1 MAQKTITQLPS
12 AGFPGGADLVE
23 IVQNGGS
30 YKLSLQAIKN
40 FVLQSSSSSSVSS
53 SSSSLSSSSQ
63 SSSSSDSQS
72 SSSQSGPGWLT
83 VCDDADWMVSGGEG
97 AWSPSAFGW
106 KSTTGVAPY
115 FLQLV
120 PKNGWEVGFRP
131 STLRVGYVPSG
142 GVNMELAVSSDV
154 SPSGI
159 ALDLNYISD
168 SEIPLTFAS
177 PSAASD
183 DIAVVRFKSDTVFTV
198 PCSATIE
205 FYLGSSSSSSY
216 SSSSSESSSSSSSSS
231 SLSSSSSSSS
241 SSLSSSSSSSS
252 ESSSSSSSSSS
263 ESSSSS
269 SSSSSE
275 SSSSSSSSSSES
287 SSSSS
292 SSTSESSSS
301 SSSSTSES
309 SSSSSSSTS
318 ESSSSSS
325 ISVSSSSTSSSS
337 ESTFP
342 LELEQLDVD
351 DTNFPSYQGVKAD
364 QNFDIRPFA
373 YTGGEYSQGIRTY
386 SVNPSSGILDLVDE
400 TPITDGYLRA
410 IYTESPGPS
419 ALVYAA
425 GNELYTC
432 SVNTTGGGVLL
443 DSVDSGNNFY
453 DITGEGDGTYLYAAC
468 FLYGLVTFGLS
479 GVGIPYEIDR
489 ERTGGGSSFRT
500 YGIITGAGFV
510 FTCGR
515 NNLPYGVR
523 SFSVSAGIM
532 THIDTVET
540 SFNFNGVHYAFGYL
554 FSVGNQGLKSY
565 SVNVSGGLTNID
577 TDHDGDSDEWMNV
590 WSDERWL
597 YVACGNDR
605 SIRRYSVNVSGGL
618 AMEQYINPGEFNSFK
633 DVHASEGIV
642 YVACAGGGLRTY
654 SMLPQS
660 SSSSSTSSS
669 SESSS
674 SYSSSSSSSSTSFSS
689 SSLSESS
696 SSSTSVSYS
705 SSSFS
710 IYDYMGTGWP
720 LGRAR
725 MQVVIGSQ
733 WTGDA
738 PFEEDDV
745 VTLIAGSTGGASNYI
760 YYSEDGTQTG
770 NDTTN
775 RLEIRIGQFTDQRF
789 SIRVPTTSYSNFQK
803 AVLKTDMGVGSKYDF
818 KEFWDAYT
826 SFSDYNSS
834 FITPYGGGYDI
845 YYRDE
850 VFKSIT
856 FLTP

>member
-168 SEIPLTFAS
+168 SEIPLTFTS

-241 SSLSSSSSSSS
+241 SSL
-252 ESSSSSSSSSS
+252 SSSSSSSS

-565 SVNVSGGLTNID
+565 SVNVSGGL
-577 TDHDGDSDEWMNV
+577 
-590 WSDERWL
+590 
-597 YVACGNDR
+597 
-605 SIRRYSVNVSGGL
+605 